1 MTREQVYQR
10 VVAIIQEEK
19 GDDFQVQ
26 AESSLADNIAADSVE
41 IMEFV
46 LTLED
51 EFGVDVP
58 DAAIE
63 RFEILAD
70 IVDFIWSQLKERS

>member
-10 VVAIIQEEK
+10 VVELIQDEK
-19 GDDFQVQ
+19 GEDFQVQ
-26 AESSLADNIAADSVE
+26 PESTLADNIAADSVE

-51 EFGVDVP
+51 EFGVDIS

-63 RFEILAD
+63 RFETLAD
-70 IVDFIWSQLKERS
+70 VVDFIAGESEERS

>member
-51 EFGVDVP
+51 GFGVDVP

-63 RFEILAD
+63 RFETLSD
-70 IVDFIWSQLKERS
+70 IVDFIYEELQKRS

>member
-1 MTREQVYQR
+1 MIREQVYQR
-10 VVAIIQEEK
+10 VVVIIQEEK

-63 RFEILAD
+63 RFETLAD
-70 IVDFIWSQLKERS
+70 VVDFIAGELEERS

>member
-10 VVAIIQEEK
+10 IFELVQDEK
-19 GDDFQVQ
+19 GADFVVLP
-26 AESSLADNIAADSVE
+26 ESSLADNIAADSVE
-41 IMEFV
+41 IIEFV

-63 RFEILAD
+63 RFGTLSD
-70 IVDFIWSQLKERS
+70 IVDFIYEELQKRS

>member
-10 VVAIIQEEK
+10 IFELVQDEK
-19 GDDFQVQ
+19 GADFVVLP
-26 AESSLADNIAADSVE
+26 ESSLADNIAADSVE

-63 RFEILAD
+63 RFGTLSD
-70 IVDFIWSQLKERS
+70 IVDFIYEELQKRS

>member
-26 AESSLADNIAADSVE
+26 AGSSLADNIAADSVE

-63 RFEILAD
+63 RFETLSD
-70 IVDFIWSQLKERS
+70 IVDFIYEELEKRS

>member
-26 AESSLADNIAADSVE
+26 AESSLADNIATDSVE

-63 RFEILAD
+63 RFETLAD

>member
-26 AESSLADNIAADSVE
+26 EESSLADNIAADSVE

-63 RFEILAD
+63 RFETLSD
-70 IVDFIWSQLKERS
+70 IVDFIYEELEKRS

>member
-1 MTREQVYQR
+1 MTREQVYQKI
-10 VVAIIQEEK
+10 VEMIQEEK
-19 GDDFQVQ
+19 GEDFLVQ
-26 AESSLADNIAADSVE
+26 PDSSLTDNIAQDSVE
-41 IMEFV
+41 VMEFV
-46 LTLED
+46 LNLED

-70 IVDFIWSQLKERS
+70 IADFIYDEKQKRS

>member
-10 VVAIIQEEK
+10 IIELVQDEK
-19 GDDFQVQ
+19 GDDFVVLP
-26 AESSLADNIAADSVE
+26 ESSLADNIAADSVE

-46 LTLED
+46 LTIED

-58 DAAIE
+58 NAAIE
-63 RFEILAD
+63 RFETLSD
-70 IVDFIWSQLKERS
+70 VVDFIAGELEERS